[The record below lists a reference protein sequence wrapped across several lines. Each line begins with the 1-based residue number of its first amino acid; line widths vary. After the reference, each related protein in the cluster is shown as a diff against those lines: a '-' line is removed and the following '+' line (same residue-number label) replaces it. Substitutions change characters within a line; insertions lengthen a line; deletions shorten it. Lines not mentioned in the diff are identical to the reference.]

1 MLHGLAALEAD
12 LGVDSRVD
20 AQLATQL
27 AYVAERREDYSYS
40 HGARSYPTHTFF
52 SQV

>member
-1 MLHGLAALEAD
+1 MHGLAALEAD

-27 AYVAERREDYSYS
+27 AYVAERQEDYPHS
-40 HGARSYPTHTFF
+40 ARSYPHIFHK
-52 SQV
+52 S